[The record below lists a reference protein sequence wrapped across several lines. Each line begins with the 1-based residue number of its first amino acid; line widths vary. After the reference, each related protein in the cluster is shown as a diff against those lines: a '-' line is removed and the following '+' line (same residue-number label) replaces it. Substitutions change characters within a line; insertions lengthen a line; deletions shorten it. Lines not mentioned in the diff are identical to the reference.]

1 LGSYDH
7 LQRPRSQSPRKATHY
22 IHAGLLCRDEGCGAY
37 ESKPQIIIMRYK
49 NVEFR
54 PATENRH
61 AEIVAWNYSETL
73 DKETCFTLC
82 WIKADKEG
90 YYIETVGDRYV
101 EYEDMEVL
109 NHVAKYALRSLNV
122 QFEFEER
129 QY

>member
-1 LGSYDH
+1 M
-7 LQRPRSQSPRKATHY
+7 
-22 IHAGLLCRDEGCGAY
+22 
-37 ESKPQIIIMRYK
+37 MRYK

-61 AEIVAWNYSETL
+61 AEIVALNYSESL

-82 WIKADKEG
+82 WIKADSEG
-90 YYIETVGDRYV
+90 YYMKTIGDRYV

-122 QFEFEER
+122 EFEFKER

>member
-1 LGSYDH
+1 M
-7 LQRPRSQSPRKATHY
+7 
-22 IHAGLLCRDEGCGAY
+22 
-37 ESKPQIIIMRYK
+37 MRYK

-54 PATENRH
+54 PATEQRD
-61 AEIVAWNYSETL
+61 AEIVAWTYSEEL

-82 WIKADKEG
+82 WIKADSEG
-90 YYIETVGDRYV
+90 YYMKTVGNRYV
-101 EYEDMEVL
+101 EFEDMEAL

>member
-1 LGSYDH
+1 M
-7 LQRPRSQSPRKATHY
+7 
-22 IHAGLLCRDEGCGAY
+22 
-37 ESKPQIIIMRYK
+37 MRYK

-61 AEIVAWNYSETL
+61 AEIVAWNYSESL

>member
-1 LGSYDH
+1 M
-7 LQRPRSQSPRKATHY
+7 
-22 IHAGLLCRDEGCGAY
+22 
-37 ESKPQIIIMRYK
+37 MRYK

-61 AEIVAWNYSETL
+61 AEIVALNYREDL
-73 DKETCFTLC
+73 DKETAFTLC
-82 WIKADKEG
+82 WIKADSEG
-90 YYIETVGDRYV
+90 YYMKTIGDRYV
-101 EYEDMEVL
+101 EYEDMEAL

>member
-1 LGSYDH
+1 M
-7 LQRPRSQSPRKATHY
+7 
-22 IHAGLLCRDEGCGAY
+22 
-37 ESKPQIIIMRYK
+37 MRYK

-54 PATENRH
+54 PATADRG
-61 AEIVAWNYSETL
+61 AEIVAWNYNEEL
-73 DKETCFTLC
+73 DREARITLC
-82 WIKADKEG
+82 WIMGDSEG
-90 YYIETVGDRYV
+90 YHMKTVGNRYV

>member
-1 LGSYDH
+1 
-7 LQRPRSQSPRKATHY
+7 
-22 IHAGLLCRDEGCGAY
+22 
-37 ESKPQIIIMRYK
+37 MRYK

-54 PATENRH
+54 PATENRN
-61 AEIVAWNYSETL
+61 AEIVAWNYSESL

-122 QFEFEER
+122 QFQFEER

>member
-1 LGSYDH
+1 
-7 LQRPRSQSPRKATHY
+7 
-22 IHAGLLCRDEGCGAY
+22 
-37 ESKPQIIIMRYK
+37 MRYK

-54 PATENRH
+54 PATENRN
-61 AEIVAWNYSETL
+61 AEIVAWNYSESL

>member
-1 LGSYDH
+1 M
-7 LQRPRSQSPRKATHY
+7 
-22 IHAGLLCRDEGCGAY
+22 
-37 ESKPQIIIMRYK
+37 MRYK

-54 PATENRH
+54 PANADRH
-61 AEIVAWNYSETL
+61 AEIVSWRLCEII
-73 DKETCFTLC
+73 DKETCITLC

-90 YYIETVGDRYV
+90 YYIETIGDRYV
-101 EYEDMEVL
+101 EYEDMEAL

>member
-1 LGSYDH
+1 M
-7 LQRPRSQSPRKATHY
+7 
-22 IHAGLLCRDEGCGAY
+22 
-37 ESKPQIIIMRYK
+37 MRYN

-54 PATENRH
+54 PATEHRH
-61 AEIVAWNYSETL
+61 AEIVVWNYSEES
-73 DKETCFTLC
+73 DKETCYTLC

-90 YYIETVGDRYV
+90 YYMKTVGDRYV
-101 EYEDMEVL
+101 EYEDMEAL